1 MVGGVAKLQTA
12 RFRRSLSSP
21 SADVT
26 IVWDGADVLAV
37 NWSNG
42 TIENWSISSTQPA
55 IERFPDGVALRL
67 GSMRLWAID
76 ENTGSIVEG
85 WINDASSA
93 DEGSDD
99 GKVQHVSM
107 VPEEDIR
114 RFAGLLAS
122 GAITLKEFCTLS
134 GLRHGS
140 LEEDVIGDDEPSAG
154 LSDEEWRL
162 LEEYRGAFLRTWPDM
177 EDKVSVQFQ
186 QDGTGLAE
194 SAVPQALDPSY
205 AKRQLDS
212 DYSTFI
218 HLTTT
223 AGGLLR
229 AYVTV
234 APELMPKTR
243 IKPLKG
249 LIGFVPLLQNM
260 NTAAQLD
267 AADQKFLKK
276 LEKELSREYVSEET
290 QMVRDRTKEWFRRR
304 QAPIRSFAERIGWN
318 GLTFI

>member
-1 MVGGVAKLQTA
+1 MSQTA
-12 RFRRSLSSP
+12 SFRRSLSSP

-42 TIENWSISSTQPA
+42 TIDNWSISITHPA

-76 ENTGSIVEG
+76 ENTGNIVEG
-85 WINDASSA
+85 WLNGASSA
-93 DEGSDD
+93 DDGSGDNEL
-99 GKVQHVSM
+99 QQAPM

-134 GLRHGS
+134 GLRHGA
-140 LEEDVIGDDEPSAG
+140 LEEDVIDDGEPSAG

-162 LEEYRGAFLRTWPDM
+162 LDEYRGAFLRTWPDK
-177 EDKVSVQFQ
+177 EDKVNVQFQ
-186 QDGTGLAE
+186 QDGTALAE
-194 SAVPQALDPSY
+194 SAIPQALDPSY
-205 AKRQLDS
+205 AKRQLES

-243 IKPLKG
+243 IKPLTG
-249 LIGFVPLLQNM
+249 LIGFVPLLQAM
-260 NTAAQLD
+260 NTGAQLD

-276 LEKELSREYVSEET
+276 LEKELSRGQVSREI
-290 QMVRDRTKEWFRRR
+290 QIVRERTKSWFQRK
-304 QAPIRSFAERIGWN
+304 QTPMRSFAERVGWS
-318 GLTFI
+318 GLPFIQ

>member
-1 MVGGVAKLQTA
+1 MSQTA
-12 RFRRSLSSP
+12 GFKRSLASP
-21 SADVT
+21 SADAT
-26 IVWDGADVLAV
+26 IIWDGADVLAV

-42 TIENWSISSTQPA
+42 TVDNWSISNTQPA
-55 IERFPDGVALRL
+55 IEHFPDGVALRL

-76 ENTGSIVEG
+76 ENTGRIVEG
-85 WINDASSA
+85 WINAANSA
-93 DEGSDD
+93 DERSDD
-99 GKVQHVSM
+99 GKAQDISM

-134 GLRHGS
+134 GLRHGAF
-140 LEEDVIGDDEPSAG
+140 EEELVDDVELSDG
-154 LSDEEWRL
+154 LSEEEWRL
-162 LEEYRGAFLRTWPDM
+162 LEEYRGAFLRTWPDK
-177 EDKVSVQFQ
+177 EDKVNVQFQ
-186 QDGTGLAE
+186 QDGTALAE

-229 AYVTV
+229 AYATV

-243 IKPLKG
+243 IKPLTG
-249 LIGFVPLLQNM
+249 LIGFVPALQNV
-260 NTAAQLD
+260 NAALQLD
-267 AADQKFLKK
+267 AADQKFLRK
-276 LEKELSREYVSEET
+276 LEKELSRSQVSREV
-290 QMVRDRTKEWFRRR
+290 QMVRERTKSWFQRK
-304 QAPIRSFAERIGWN
+304 QTPMRSFAERVGWS
-318 GLTFI
+318 GLPFIQ